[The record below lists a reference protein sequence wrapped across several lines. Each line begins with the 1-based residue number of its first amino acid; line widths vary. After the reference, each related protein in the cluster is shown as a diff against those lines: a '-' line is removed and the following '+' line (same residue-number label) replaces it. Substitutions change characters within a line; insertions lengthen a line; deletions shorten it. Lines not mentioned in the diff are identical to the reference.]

1 MSNQS
6 NVIQAGAMP
15 AQTVQP
21 LPAGATS
28 PMNAGYM
35 KSQQQA
41 AQQSALI
48 GSGKTGGSRKKI
60 QGGAASVQ
68 VPPVPAGA
76 INPSSTQANYSKIT
90 NLAQTGAANSAYD
103 QSGSAAQTAQ
113 IAAQQQALYQSG
125 GSNVKWGCLSGGKT
139 KRKSSKRK
147 SSKRKSMKRKSTKRK
162 SMKRK
167 SMKRKSMK
175 RM

>member
-6 NVIQAGAMP
+6 SSVIQPTAMP
-15 AQTVQP
+15 AQTAKP

-28 PMNAGYM
+28 PMNAGYI

-41 AQQSALI
+41 QQQSALI

-60 QGGAASVQ
+60 KGGASVL
-68 VPPVPAGA
+68 VPAVPAGTIDA
-76 INPSSTQANYSKIT
+76 GVTQANYSKIT
-90 NLAQTGAANSAYD
+90 NLAQTGAANAAYD

-125 GSNVKWGCLSGGKT
+125 G
-139 KRKSSKRK
+139 KRKTNKR
-147 SSKRKSMKRKSTKRK
+147 RSMKRKHKKSKKSKRK
-162 SMKRK
+162 HSKK
-167 SMKRKSMK
+167 
-175 RM
+175 